1 MQRSSV
7 DLPDP
12 EGPHRTIRSPA
23 RTDRLMSVRAL
34 KAPYHFSTPSI
45 AIIGVAA
52 MTVDALAAWLVMAQY
67 YLPSS
72 LLAGPGEDALKAC
85 GELRRSQPH
94 PLLVGLRQF
103 SVRHDLVDEGIDR
116 GVDLLLAEPRAG
128 AVVNP
133 HEFELVLIG

>member
-45 AIIGVAA
+45 AIIGVAP
-52 MTVDALAAWLVMAQY
+52 MTVDALAAWLAMALY
-67 YLPSS
+67 CSRFPPS
-72 LLAGPGEDALKAC
+72 AGHERDAFEAC
-85 GELRRSQPH
+85 RELRRGQPH
-94 PLLVGLRQF
+94 PLLVGFRQF
-103 SVRHDLVDEGIDR
+103 
-116 GVDLLLAEPRAG
+116 
-128 AVVNP
+128 
-133 HEFELVLIG
+133 